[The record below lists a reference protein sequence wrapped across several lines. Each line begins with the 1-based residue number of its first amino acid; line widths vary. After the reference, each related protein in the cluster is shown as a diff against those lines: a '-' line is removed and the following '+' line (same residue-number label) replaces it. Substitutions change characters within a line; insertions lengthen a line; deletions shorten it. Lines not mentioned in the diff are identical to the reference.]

1 MIKKLGIPKEVKKDE
16 GRVSLIP
23 QHITQFTG
31 LADIFVE
38 TGAGVGSGF
47 IDKDYEAAGA
57 KIVSTAQE
65 LYEVSEIICKVKEP
79 QPEEFEMLNSSHVL
93 FGYLHLSSNLSLTKV
108 LLEKKL
114 TGIATEMIM
123 DGKEYP
129 LLIPM
134 SKIAGNLA
142 VQKGMQ
148 FLEYSSKG
156 KGILLSSI
164 SGEKNSK
171 VTVIGCGEVGKSSIH
186 KSIQLGA
193 SVTAIDVN
201 EVILEDLK
209 NKYSENITT
218 LLSGTDEA
226 VNATRSSDLVI
237 GAVLLPGRKPPIVIT
252 EEDIKY
258 MEKGTVVVDVAID
271 QGGCV
276 EDVNPNTHSDPF
288 EMRNGVIVSAIANL
302 PGAVPR
308 TSSVEL
314 STNLQKFVDYLL
326 VENWFEEYKNNESLR
341 PSLQIYN
348 GLLLSEEVADSLSL
362 TLSKLV

>member
-16 GRVSLIP
+16 GRISLIP

-31 LADIFVE
+31 LADVFVE
-38 TGAGVGSGF
+38 TEAGLGSGF
-47 IDKDYEAAGA
+47 TDKDYEAAGA
-57 KIVSTAQE
+57 KIVPTAKE

-79 QPEEFEMLNSSHVL
+79 QPEELEMLNSSHVL
-93 FGYLHLSSNLSLTKV
+93 FGYLHLASNLSLTKT

-148 FLEYSSKG
+148 FLEYSSQG
-156 KGILLSSI
+156 KGVLLSSI
-164 SGEKNSK
+164 SGERTSN

-186 KSIQLGA
+186 KSIQVGA
-193 SVTAIDVN
+193 SVTAIDLN
-201 EVILEDLK
+201 ENILKDLK
-209 NKYSENITT
+209 NKYGENIST
-218 LLSGTDEA
+218 LLSGTNEA
-226 VNATRSSDLVI
+226 ESAIRSADLVI

-258 MEKGTVVVDVAID
+258 MEKGTVIVDVAID

-276 EDVNPNTHSDPF
+276 EGVNPNTHSDPF
-288 EMRNGVIVSAIANL
+288 EIRNGVIISAIANL

-308 TSSVEL
+308 TSSMEL
-314 STNLQKFVDYLL
+314 STNLQKYVDNLL
-326 VENWFEEYKNNESLR
+326 IENWLEEYKNNASLR
-341 PSLQIYN
+341 PSLQIHN

>member
-57 KIVSTAQE
+57 KIVSNAQE

-164 SGEKNSK
+164 SDEKNSK

-201 EVILEDLK
+201 EDILEDLK
-209 NKYSENITT
+209 NKYGENITT

-226 VNATRSSDLVI
+226 INATRSSDLVI
-237 GAVLLPGRKPPIVIT
+237 GSVLLPGRKPPIVIT

-276 EDVNPNTHSDPF
+276 EGVNPNTHSDPF

-314 STNLQKFVDYLL
+314 STNLQKYVDYLL

>member
-164 SGEKNSK
+164 SDEKNSK

-201 EVILEDLK
+201 EDILEDLK
-209 NKYSENITT
+209 NKYGENITT

-226 VNATRSSDLVI
+226 INATRSSDLVI
-237 GAVLLPGRKPPIVIT
+237 GSVLLPGRKPPIVIT

-276 EDVNPNTHSDPF
+276 EGVNPNTHSDPF

>member
-57 KIVSTAQE
+57 KIVSNAQE

-201 EVILEDLK
+201 EDILEDLK

-276 EDVNPNTHSDPF
+276 EGVNPNTHSDPF

>member
-57 KIVSTAQE
+57 KIVSNAQE

-201 EVILEDLK
+201 EDILEDLR
-209 NKYSENITT
+209 NKYGENITT

-276 EDVNPNTHSDPF
+276 EGVNPNTHSDPF

>member
-1 MIKKLGIPKEVKKDE
+1 
-16 GRVSLIP
+16 
-23 QHITQFTG
+23 
-31 LADIFVE
+31 
-38 TGAGVGSGF
+38 
-47 IDKDYEAAGA
+47 
-57 KIVSTAQE
+57 
-65 LYEVSEIICKVKEP
+65 
-79 QPEEFEMLNSSHVL
+79 
-93 FGYLHLSSNLSLTKV
+93 LTKT

-148 FLEYSSKG
+148 FLEYSSHG
-156 KGILLSSI
+156 KGVLLSSI
-164 SGEKNSK
+164 SGERTSN
-171 VTVIGCGEVGKSSIH
+171 VTVIGCGEVGRSSIH
-186 KSIQLGA
+186 KSIQVGA
-193 SVTAIDVN
+193 SVTAIDLN
-201 EVILEDLK
+201 EDILKDLK
-209 NKYSENITT
+209 NKYGENIST

-226 VNATRSSDLVI
+226 VSAIRSADLVI
-237 GAVLLPGRKPPIVIT
+237 GAVLIPGRKPPIVIT
-252 EEDIKY
+252 EEDIKH
-258 MEKGTVVVDVAID
+258 MEKGTVIVDVAID

-276 EDVNPNTHSDPF
+276 EGVNPNTHSDPF
-288 EMRNGVIVSAIANL
+288 EIRNDVIVSAIANL

-308 TSSVEL
+308 TSSMEL
-314 STNLQKFVDYLL
+314 STNLQKYVDNLL

-341 PSLQIYN
+341 PSLQIHN

>member
-57 KIVSTAQE
+57 KIVSNAQE

-123 DGKEYP
+123 DGKDYP

-164 SGEKNSK
+164 SDEKNSK

-201 EVILEDLK
+201 EDILEDLK
-209 NKYSENITT
+209 NKYGENITT

-226 VNATRSSDLVI
+226 INATRSSDLVI
-237 GAVLLPGRKPPIVIT
+237 GSVLLPGRKPPIVIT

-276 EDVNPNTHSDPF
+276 EGVNPNTHSDPF

>member
-57 KIVSTAQE
+57 KIVSNAQE

-164 SGEKNSK
+164 SDEKNSK

-201 EVILEDLK
+201 EDILEDLR
-209 NKYSENITT
+209 NKYGENITT

>member
-1 MIKKLGIPKEVKKDE
+1 MIKNLGIPKEVKKDE

-38 TGAGVGSGF
+38 TEAGLGSGF
-47 IDKDYEAAGA
+47 TDKDYEAAGA
-57 KIVSTAQE
+57 KIVSTAKE

-79 QPEEFEMLNSSHVL
+79 QPEEFEMLNPSHVL
-93 FGYLHLSSNLSLTKV
+93 FGYLHLASNLSLTKT
-108 LLEKKL
+108 LLGKKL

-148 FLEYSSKG
+148 FLEYSSQG
-156 KGILLSSI
+156 KGVLLSSI
-164 SGEKNSK
+164 SGERTSN
-171 VTVIGCGEVGKSSIH
+171 VTVIGCGEVGRSSIH
-186 KSIQLGA
+186 KSIQVGA
-193 SVTAIDVN
+193 SVTAIDLN
-201 EVILEDLK
+201 EDILKDLK
-209 NKYSENITT
+209 NKYGENIST

-226 VNATRSSDLVI
+226 VSAIRSADLVI

-258 MEKGTVVVDVAID
+258 MEKGTVIVDVAID

-276 EDVNPNTHSDPF
+276 EGVNPNTHSDPF

-308 TSSVEL
+308 TSSMEL
-314 STNLQKFVDYLL
+314 YTYLQKYVYYLL
-326 VENWFEEYKNNESLR
+326 VENWFDEYKNNESLR
-341 PSLQIYN
+341 PSLQIHN

>member
-57 KIVSTAQE
+57 KIVSNAHE

-123 DGKEYP
+123 DGIEFP

-164 SGEKNSK
+164 SDEKNSK

-201 EVILEDLK
+201 EDILEDLR
-209 NKYSENITT
+209 NKYGENITT

-326 VENWFEEYKNNESLR
+326 VENWFEEYKNNESLK

>member
-57 KIVSTAQE
+57 KIVSNAQE

-201 EVILEDLK
+201 EDILEDLK
-209 NKYSENITT
+209 NKYGENITT
-218 LLSGTDEA
+218 LFSGTDEA
-226 VNATRSSDLVI
+226 INATRSSDLVI
-237 GAVLLPGRKPPIVIT
+237 GSVLLPGRKPPIVIT

-276 EDVNPNTHSDPF
+276 EGVNPNTHSDPF

>member
-23 QHITQFTG
+23 EHITQFTG

-38 TGAGVGSGF
+38 TEAGLGSGF
-47 IDKDYEAAGA
+47 TDKDYEVAGA
-57 KIVSTAQE
+57 KIISTAHE

-79 QPEEFEMLNSSHVL
+79 QPEELELLNSSHVL
-93 FGYLHLSSNLSLTKV
+93 FGYLHLASNLSLTRN
-108 LLEKKL
+108 LLDKKL

-123 DGKEYP
+123 NGKEYP

-148 FLEYSSKG
+148 FLEYSSQG
-156 KGILLSSI
+156 KGLLLSSI
-164 SGEKNSK
+164 SEERNSN
-171 VTVIGCGEVGKSSIH
+171 VTVIGCGEVGRSSIH
-186 KSIQLGA
+186 KSIQVGA
-193 SVTAIDVN
+193 SVTAIDLN
-201 EVILEDLK
+201 KDILRDLK
-209 NKYSENITT
+209 NKYGENITT

-226 VNATRSSDLVI
+226 VSAIRSADLVI
-237 GAVLLPGRKPPIVIT
+237 GAVLLPGRKPPTVIT
-252 EEDIKY
+252 EEDIQY
-258 MEKGTVVVDVAID
+258 MEKGTVIVDVAID

-276 EDVNPNTHSDPF
+276 EGVNPNTHSDPF
-288 EMRNGVIVSAIANL
+288 EIRNGVIVSAIANL

-308 TSSVEL
+308 TSSMAL
-314 STNLQKFVDYLL
+314 STNLPNYVDNLL
-326 VENWFEEYKNNESLR
+326 VENWFEEYKNNESLS
-341 PSLQIYN
+341 PSLQIHN

>member
-57 KIVSTAQE
+57 KIVSNAHE

-164 SGEKNSK
+164 SDEKNSK

-201 EVILEDLK
+201 EDILEDLK
-209 NKYSENITT
+209 NKYGENITT

-276 EDVNPNTHSDPF
+276 EGVNPNTHSDPF